1 LSWHCF
7 PPFDS
12 SPKGEPLIGERIPQ
26 VADFP
31 PLEAGGWNLTAPF
44 RLIHTRHTEFTRL
57 ALEPDWR
64 SSLTAKLM
72 ILFDVIESA
81 EIS

>member
-1 LSWHCF
+1 M
-7 PPFDS
+7 
-12 SPKGEPLIGERIPQ
+12 GERIPQ

-31 PLEAGGWNLTAPF
+31 PLEAGGWKLTALF

-64 SSLTAKLM
+64 TSLTAKPM
-72 ILFDVIESA
+72 ILFDVIEGA
-81 EIS
+81 KIR